1 MALNYPF
8 YGSFQFKSHKI
19 VDQILVDI
27 EKQDKIEN
35 NKMGGALDP
44 ADEGE
49 KQIFESVELKQ
60 RAMSQ
65 VRQSSKESIVENL
78 KNLEIKDRLDMINF
92 KNQFLKK
99 VIDSNILPFHEKQ
112 VFIDELEH
120 TEDSAIQQSK
130 KNAI

>member
-1 MALNYPF
+1 
-8 YGSFQFKSHKI
+8 
-19 VDQILVDI
+19 
-27 EKQDKIEN
+27 
-35 NKMGGALDP
+35 MGCALDS
-44 ADEGE
+44 ADEAE
-49 KQIFESVELKQ
+49 EQIFESVELKQ

-65 VRQSSKESIVENL
+65 VKQSSKESIVENL

-112 VFIDELEH
+112 IFIDELEH

>member
-1 MALNYPF
+1 MKAH
-8 YGSFQFKSHKI
+8 GH
-19 VDQILVDI
+19 ILELLVTRTMMQTI
-27 EKQDKIEN
+27 RNKWISMKIEN
-35 NKMGGALDP
+35 NKMGCSLDS
-44 ADEGE
+44 ADEAE
-49 KQIFESVELKQ
+49 EQIFESVELKQ

-65 VRQSSKESIVENL
+65 VKQSSKESIVENL